1 MSAASN
7 VVNKC
12 YQYLLTFVMAVV
24 VKASLSACD
33 FCTKLNSLRDS
44 SMAVMHMFSNR
55 FTIMLCAYLITK
67 HFTTNKKFERHRVTI
82 KLHYT
87 LYWLYIFVQ
96 RNPINV
102 MKSVLLLSSVHL
114 KVKLTLVSI
123 FGSDYSSI
131 KIIKVALRRNKI
143 HMGSSVVADV
153 RAEAKQLLTQSLSDW
168 QGLT

>member
-1 MSAASN
+1 
-7 VVNKC
+7 
-12 YQYLLTFVMAVV
+12 
-24 VKASLSACD
+24 
-33 FCTKLNSLRDS
+33 
-44 SMAVMHMFSNR
+44 
-55 FTIMLCAYLITK
+55 
-67 HFTTNKKFERHRVTI
+67 
-82 KLHYT
+82 
-87 LYWLYIFVQ
+87 
-96 RNPINV
+96 